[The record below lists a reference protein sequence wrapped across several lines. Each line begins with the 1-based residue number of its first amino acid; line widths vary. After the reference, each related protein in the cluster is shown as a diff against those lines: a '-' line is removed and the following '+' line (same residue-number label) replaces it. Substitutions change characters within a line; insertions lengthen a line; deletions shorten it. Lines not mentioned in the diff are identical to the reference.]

1 MALPIATPPSA
12 LVTALSPN
20 AIEPSFTALLLVPM
34 AVPSPVPTT
43 LSTANVVVIPA
54 TLNAVTPKIAAIAAK
69 RFTFC

>member
-1 MALPIATPPSA
+1 MA
-12 LVTALSPN
+12 LVTAKLPT
-20 AIEPSFTALLLVPM
+20 AIEPSCTALLLVPN
-34 AVPSPVPTT
+34 AVPSPVPAT